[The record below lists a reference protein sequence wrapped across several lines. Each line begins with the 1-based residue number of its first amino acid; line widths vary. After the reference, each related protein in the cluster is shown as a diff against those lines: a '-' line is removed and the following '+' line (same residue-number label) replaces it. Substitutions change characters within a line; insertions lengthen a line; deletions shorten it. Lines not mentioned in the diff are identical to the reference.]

1 MLLIV
6 NNFSLFFQFLL
17 KYLTRNEKK
26 NYGGVYF
33 FSEQNVAKELQQQ
46 QRREI
51 NAVLEQKTLPISER
65 AQRKHLF

>member
-1 MLLIV
+1 M
-6 NNFSLFFQFLL
+6 F
-17 KYLTRNEKK
+17 R
-26 NYGGVYF
+26 
-33 FSEQNVAKELQQQ
+33 SEQNVAKELQQQ